1 MKVSIP
7 VLLSIAIAAVGVVG
21 LVLVALATDAG
32 RAPGNGE
39 QAFDAPGC
47 LPSAYA
53 GPGHE
58 GHYLVNRDCP
68 TPTPVIL
75 RHVTP
80 DGRGWRVSWDGSRSF
95 DPMGGSLVGF
105 AWSFDG
111 GPQRKGRRVSVRFSR
126 PGVHTVVLYVTDD
139 SGLTGTERQTVVLR

>member
-1 MKVSIP
+1 MKLSIP
-7 VLLSIAIAAVGVVG
+7 VLLSIVIAAAGVVG
-21 LVLVALATDAG
+21 LGLVALATDAG
-32 RAPGNGE
+32 TAPGNGE
-39 QAFDAPGC
+39 QVFDAPGC

-53 GPGHE
+53 GPGHG

-75 RHVTP
+75 RRVLHH
-80 DGRGWRVSWDGSRSF
+80 GKAWRVDWDGSRSF

-111 GPQRKGRRVSVRFSR
+111 GPQRKGRKVSIRYTR

-139 SGLTGTERQTVVLR
+139 SGLTGTERQTMVLR